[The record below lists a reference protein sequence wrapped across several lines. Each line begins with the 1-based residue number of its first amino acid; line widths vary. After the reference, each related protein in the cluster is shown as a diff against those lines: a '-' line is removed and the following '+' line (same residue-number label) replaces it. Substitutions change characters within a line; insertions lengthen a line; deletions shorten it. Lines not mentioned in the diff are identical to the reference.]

1 MEEFLYLA
9 LNFVDLFNIINQ
21 MKKIYLLAFS
31 LCVGSSLLAQVSVNG
46 YHGKYKPTRE
56 NISPM
61 SAARVDAA
69 SNGIGMRDVILEEN
83 FQGVTGTLPGAL
95 PAGWSTPDVLKTNGT
110 TTDTSDD
117 FNGPAFMVH
126 DGTTANSGGYWPVTE
141 VGSGNQFAGAND
153 DGAPCDCVM
162 TAVYVETP
170 PVDFSTA
177 LYPAVTFDIYHD
189 GNFGAGDASVTVSVD
204 GGATWTQINYP
215 GDANGVLPIE
225 EGNWQTIVLTLF
237 DYASFADVRIRFN
250 WSDGDSWASGFGVD
264 NVVIGDLE
272 EYSLTMDKVVF
283 GDWNQD
289 TFGLGFWDY
298 SMIPLSQTSPVH
310 ATAVVSN
317 TGFYDLTDVNLEIE
331 VMNGATSEGTWS
343 TLSPDPLVSL
353 TKDTLSVQADF
364 IPSAVGQYHIMAT
377 TTSSAVEADLTD
389 NEASAHFEMTDCT
402 YARDQDGAQAFME
415 LLSGEYGGNLFDI
428 YQDETFGSIRFAIG
442 AGSDVGGT
450 ITGFILD
457 FGGFDANGDPIFEF
471 VQGSETEEVTVYE
484 EHLNSVNDND
494 FTCLPFVEPVTL
506 LADHVYLVVISG
518 SGTVRV
524 PVSGSN
530 VWVSSWLFTDN
541 AYGATSG
548 VPMIR
553 LMGQCAEGCTVGVKE
568 EVKGNVSL
576 NQNMPNPA
584 SDVTMIYYTLNGS
597 SKVTMS
603 VRDIAGHLVEEF
615 ELGNK
620 SIGSHNYQ
628 LNVSSYAPGVYSYTI
643 NAGST
648 NITRKMIVE

>member
-1 MEEFLYLA
+1 
-9 LNFVDLFNIINQ
+9 

-31 LCVGSSLLAQVSVNG
+31 LCVGTGLLAQVSVNG
-46 YHGKYKPTRE
+46 YQGKHQLTRE

-61 SAARVDAA
+61 TAARVDAA
-69 SNGIGMRDVILEEN
+69 SGGVGMRDIILEED
-83 FQGVTGTLPGAL
+83 FQSVSGTLPGSL

-110 TTDTSDD
+110 TDDTSDD

-126 DGTTANSGGYWPVTE
+126 NSATANSGGYWPVTE

-170 PVDFSTA
+170 PMDFSAA

-189 GNFGAGDASVTVSVD
+189 GNFGAGDASVTISVD
-204 GGATWTQINYP
+204 GGGSWTQINYP
-215 GDANGVLPIE
+215 GEDTGVLPIE
-225 EGNWQTIVLTLF
+225 EGNWQTIVLTMF

-250 WSDGDSWASGFGVD
+250 WSDGDSWASGFAVD
-264 NVVIGDLE
+264 NVVVGDLE
-272 EYSLTMDKVVF
+272 EYSLTLDKVVF

-298 SMIPLSQTSPVH
+298 TKIPLTQSSPVH

-317 TGFYDLTDVNLEIE
+317 TGFYDLNEVNVEIE
-331 VMNGATSEGTWS
+331 VMQGATSVGTWS

-353 TKDTLSVQADF
+353 TKDTISVVSDY
-364 IPSAVGQYHIMAT
+364 IPDAIGQYTIMAS
-377 TTSSAVEADLTD
+377 TTSNSTETDVTD
-389 NEASAHFEMTDCT
+389 NAASASFEITDCT
-402 YARDQDGAQAFME
+402 YARDLDGAQAFM
-415 LLSGEYGGNLFDI
+415 LLESGEYGGNLFDI
-428 YQDETFGSIRFAIG
+428 YQDETFSAIRFAIG

-450 ITGFILD
+450 ITGFILE

-471 VQGSETEEVTVYE
+471 VQGSETDEVTVYE
-484 EHLNSVNDND
+484 EHLNGVNDND
-494 FTCLPFVEPVTL
+494 FTCLPFAEPVTL
-506 LADHVYLVVISG
+506 TGGGVYLVVISG

-530 VWVSSWLFTDN
+530 VWVTSWLYTAN

-553 LMGQCAEGCTVGVKE
+553 LMGQCDEGCTVGVKE
-568 EVKGNVSL
+568 EVKGN
-576 NQNMPNPA
+576 A
-584 SDVTMIYYTLNGS
+584 
-597 SKVTMS
+597 
-603 VRDIAGHLVEEF
+603 
-615 ELGNK
+615 
-620 SIGSHNYQ
+620 
-628 LNVSSYAPGVYSYTI
+628 
-643 NAGST
+643 
-648 NITRKMIVE
+648 